1 MQMADLYALV
11 MTDKLAETRD
21 FYVRYFGF
29 APVFEADWCVFLRSA
44 GEPGFSLMFMHPDH
58 PSRPPGREAHQGQ
71 GLILT
76 FQVADA
82 AVEHARLSAAGLPIA
97 HGLADEAWGQR
108 RFLTRDPAGVW
119 IDVVEQIAPA
129 PGFWA
134 RYNARSAA

>member
-1 MQMADLYALV
+1 MQLADLYPLI

-21 FYVRYFGF
+21 FYVRWLGF
-29 APVFEADWCVFLRSA
+29 TPVFEADWCVFFRSA

-76 FQVADA
+76 LQVADA
-82 AVEHARLSAAGLPIA
+82 AAEHARLKAAGLPIV
-97 HGLADEAWGQR
+97 HGLTDEDWGQR

-119 IDVVEQIAPA
+119 IDVVQQTEPA
-129 PGFWA
+129 AGYWE